1 MKEEPG
7 SRPIDSL
14 AALAAAGDARA
25 FTRLWDTHAEALKAY
40 LRGLIR
46 NLDDFYLDDI
56 CSRSFEKAFR
66 QIDSFDSG
74 KSRFFTW
81 LKTIAHN
88 TALDTLEQEN
98 RLRSKYVRI
107 DDAAAS
113 TKVEGLGSEAPSPIE
128 NIIRDEDDARKLAC
142 IEGLPDLYRE
152 VARRR
157 LVDGLQYQE
166 IAEETGL
173 ELNTVRT
180 RIRRAKAL
188 IEQMK
193 EAGEDEE

>member
-7 SRPIDSL
+7 SRPIDEL

-25 FTRLWDTHAEALKAY
+25 FTRLWDTHADALKVY

-66 QIDSFDSG
+66 QIGSFDSE

-107 DDAAAS
+107 DDATGA
-113 TKVEGLGSEAPSPIE
+113 TGVEGLGSEAPSPIE
-128 NIIRDEDDARKLAC
+128 TIIRDEDDAKKLAC
-142 IEGLPDLYRE
+142 IEGLPALYRE

-166 IAEETGL
+166 IAEEMDL

-193 EAGEDEE
+193 DNEDEG

>member
-1 MKEEPG
+1 MKETPG
-7 SRPIDSL
+7 SRPIDEL

-25 FTRLWDTHAEALKAY
+25 FTRLWDTHAESLKTY
-40 LRGLIR
+40 LRSLIR

-66 QIDSFDSG
+66 QIDSFDSS

-88 TALDTLEQEN
+88 TALDTLEQEI
-98 RLRSKYVRI
+98 RLRNKYVRI
-107 DDAAAS
+107 DDAAGTAN
-113 TKVEGLGSEAPSPIE
+113 VEGLGSEAPSPIE
-128 NIIRDEDDARKLAC
+128 NIIRDEDDAKKLAC
-142 IEGLPDLYRE
+142 IEGLPPLYRE

-157 LVDGLQYQE
+157 LVDGLKYEE
-166 IAEETGL
+166 IAEEMGL

-180 RIRRAKAL
+180 RIRRARAL
-188 IEQMK
+188 IAQMK
-193 EAGEDEE
+193 EDGDED

>member
-1 MKEEPG
+1 MKETPG
-7 SRPIDSL
+7 SRPIDEL

-25 FTRLWDTHAEALKAY
+25 FTRLWDTHAESLKTY
-40 LRGLIR
+40 LRSLIP

-66 QIDSFDSG
+66 QIDSFDSS

-88 TALDTLEQEN
+88 TALDTLEQEI
-98 RLRSKYVRI
+98 RLRNKYVRI
-107 DDAAAS
+107 DDAAGTAN
-113 TKVEGLGSEAPSPIE
+113 VEGLGSEAPSPIE
-128 NIIRDEDDARKLAC
+128 NIIRDEDDAKKLAC
-142 IEGLPDLYRE
+142 IEGLPPLYRE

-157 LVDGLQYQE
+157 LVDGLKYEE
-166 IAEETGL
+166 IAEEMGL

-180 RIRRAKAL
+180 RIRRARAL
-188 IEQMK
+188 IAQMK
-193 EAGEDEE
+193 EDGDED

>member
-1 MKEEPG
+1 METPG
-7 SRPIDSL
+7 SKPIDEL

-25 FTRLWDTHAEALKAY
+25 FTRLWDTHADALKVY

-66 QIDSFDSG
+66 QINSFDSS

-88 TALDTLEQEN
+88 TALDTMEQEN
-98 RLRSKYVRI
+98 RLRSKYIRI
-107 DDAAAS
+107 DDASGAS
-113 TKVEGLGSEAPSPIE
+113 SVEVLGSGAPSPIE
-128 NIIRDEDDARKLAC
+128 TIIKDEDDAKKMAC
-142 IEGLPDLYRE
+142 IDGLPELYRE

-166 IAEETGL
+166 IAEELGM

-180 RIRRAKAL
+180 RIRRARAL
-188 IEQMK
+188 IGQMK
-193 EAGEDEE
+193 DSDDEE

>member
-107 DDAAAS
+107 DDATAS

-128 NIIRDEDDARKLAC
+128 SIIRDEDDAKKQAC
-142 IEGLPDLYRE
+142 IDGLPELYRE

-157 LVDGLQYQE
+157 LVDGMQYQE
-166 IAEETGL
+166 IAEEMGL

-193 EAGEDEE
+193 EAGEDED

>member
-1 MKEEPG
+1 MKETPG
-7 SRPIDSL
+7 SRPIDEL

-25 FTRLWDTHAEALKAY
+25 FTRLWDTHAEALKVY

-66 QIDSFDSG
+66 QIDSFDAG

-107 DDAAAS
+107 DDAKSA
-113 TKVEGLGSEAPSPIE
+113 TTVEGLGSEAPSPIE
-128 NIIRDEDDARKLAC
+128 SIIRDEDDAKKLAC
-142 IEGLPDLYRE
+142 IEGLPALYRE

-157 LVDGLQYQE
+157 LVDGLKYEE

-180 RIRRAKAL
+180 RIRRAKSL
-188 IEQMK
+188 IERMK
-193 EAGEDEE
+193 EEEDEN

>member
-1 MKEEPG
+1 MKEAPG

-14 AALAAAGDARA
+14 AAQAAAGDARA
-25 FTRLWDTHAEALKAY
+25 FTRLWDTHVEALKAY
-40 LRGLIR
+40 LHGLLR
-46 NLDDFYLDDI
+46 NLDDFYIDDI

-66 QIDSFDSG
+66 QIDSFDNT

-107 DDAAAS
+107 DDAAGA
-113 TKVEGLGSEAPSPIE
+113 TTVEGLGSEAPSPIE

-188 IEQMK
+188 IEKMK
-193 EAGEDEE
+193 ENGDEE

>member
-1 MKEEPG
+1 MKEVPG
-7 SRPIDSL
+7 SRPIDEL

-25 FTRLWDTHAEALKAY
+25 FTRLWDTHADALKVY

-66 QIDSFDSG
+66 QIGSFDNG

-107 DDAAAS
+107 DDTVGATA
-113 TKVEGLGSEAPSPIE
+113 VEGLGSEAPSPIE
-128 NIIRDEDDARKLAC
+128 SIIRDEDDAKKRAC
-142 IEGLPDLYRE
+142 IDGLPELYRE

-157 LVDGLQYQE
+157 LVEGLQYQE
-166 IAEETGL
+166 IAEEMGL
-173 ELNTVRT
+173 ELNTVKT

-193 EAGEDEE
+193 DGGDEE